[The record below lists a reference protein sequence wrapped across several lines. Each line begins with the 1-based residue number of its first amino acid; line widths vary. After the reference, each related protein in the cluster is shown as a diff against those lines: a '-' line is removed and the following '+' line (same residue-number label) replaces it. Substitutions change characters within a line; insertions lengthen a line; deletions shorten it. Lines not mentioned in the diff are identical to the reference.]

1 RTARAVQSGATAR
14 EDARP
19 RAGSG
24 RRALVVR
31 CGREGFTLMLRLSVL
46 VPAYNEQTTII
57 ELLRRVR
64 AQSVAGVEFEV
75 IVVDDGSR
83 DNTVAL
89 LNSNPD
95 LYDKLVVQPKNGGK
109 GAAVRAGLGVATG
122 DYVLFQDADLEY
134 DPS

>member
-83 DNTVAL
+83 DKTAAL
-89 LNSNPD
+89 LNYNPEVFAHPD
-95 LYDKLVVQPKNGGK
+95 
-109 GAAVRAGLGVATG
+109 GAT
-122 DYVLFQDADLEY
+122 
-134 DPS
+134 